1 MGRGMI
7 FSCEYNNR
15 TNLLILAYTIFLL
28 RFVGWGGKGGRSS
41 DEILEEILTLKE
53 DQQLFQASI
62 TTRKDQTSDMW
73 EAEGIVDEF
82 INIGDVGC
90 SDDGDDC
97 NKMMLMMAVIM
108 VMMGTTRNKQTILKM
123 QIAWNVPVKILA
135 LLVHRITIK

>member
-15 TNLLILAYTIFLL
+15 TNLLILAYTIFLF

-53 DQQLFQASI
+53 DQQLFQASM

-73 EAEGIVDEF
+73 DAEGVVDDF
-82 INIGDVGC
+82 TDIGDPDG
-90 SDDGDDC
+90 SDDGDQC
-97 NKMMLMMAVIM
+97 NSADADD
-108 VMMGTTRNKQTILKM
+108 GSNNCDDGDHSQWADNT
-123 QIAWNVPVKILA
+123 
-135 LLVHRITIK
+135 

>member
-7 FSCEYNNR
+7 FSCKYNNR

-53 DQQLFQASI
+53 DQQLFQASM

-73 EAEGIVDEF
+73 EAEGVVDDF
-82 INIGDVGC
+82 TDIGDVDGSDC
-90 SDDGDDC
+90 NSDDADDGSNDCDDGDHP
-97 NKMMLMMAVIM
+97 K
-108 VMMGTTRNKQTILKM
+108 
-123 QIAWNVPVKILA
+123 
-135 LLVHRITIK
+135 